1 MNNILMILKTQNLK
15 NDQRVLK
22 EIKSLTLNGAN
33 VEVFVAKNCDMTQ
46 EELHVPMCNVNI
58 IGGAA
63 PNNLIIRIIG
73 VIHFYILNL
82 VYLITRKKNFEKVW
96 ICDPIMFGLVILL
109 HLFSPKTK
117 IIWDHHELPPKWFLN
132 NRILMSLFKKA
143 YLASDIV
150 IHANESR
157 RNYLEKSLGVQAKKI
172 FILSNY
178 PLINMGDEEILNEK
192 AEQWILENKFIY
204 LQNSLQD
211 NRYGAN
217 VIRAAINAGYNIFH
231 AGKVNQDYIEKNNL
245 DKSKIF
251 SAGYLNIK
259 QINRVLNK
267 CVFTVILYKQD
278 SLNQTYCDANRLY
291 QAMALGVPVVVGNNP
306 TLIET
311 TKSYKNCMV
320 LDNDGGDEQ
329 ALYNT
334 IVSFELNIK
343 SREPMFFHWSDF
355 DFIFQELVHDS

>member
-1 MNNILMILKTQNLK
+1 MTNILMILKTQNLR

-22 EIKSLTLNGAN
+22 EIKSLSLNGAK
-33 VEVFVAKNCDMTQ
+33 VEVFVAKNCDITQ
-46 EELHVPMCNVNI
+46 DELRIPMNNISI

-63 PNNLIIRIIG
+63 PTSLIVRVIG
-73 VIHFYILNL
+73 VVHFYILNL
-82 VYLITRKKNFEKVW
+82 IYFIPRKRYFEKVW

-109 HLFSPKTK
+109 NLFSPKTK

-143 YLASDIV
+143 YLASDVI

-157 RNYLEKSLGVQAKKI
+157 KNYLEQSLSVQAKKV
-172 FILSNY
+172 FILNNY
-178 PLINMGDEEILNEK
+178 PLINMNEEDMLNEE
-192 AEQWILENKFIY
+192 AEQWILKNKFIY

-217 VIRAAINAGYNIFH
+217 VIRAAIDAGYNIFH
-231 AGKVNQDYIEKNNL
+231 AGKINQEYIEKNNL
-245 DKSKIF
+245 DKSRF
-251 SAGYLNIK
+251 FLAGYLNVK

-267 CVFTVILYKQD
+267 CALTVILYKQD

-291 QAMALGVPVVVGNNP
+291 QAMALGVPVIVGNNP

-311 TKSYKNCMV
+311 TVNYKNCEV
-320 LDNDGGDEQ
+320 LDNDGGDERS
-329 ALYNT
+329 LYNA
-334 IVSFELNIK
+334 ILRLELNIK
-343 SREPMFFHWSDF
+343 SREPILFQWSDF
-355 DFIFQELVHDS
+355 NFIFQELVHDS